1 MHWPWWWQ
9 KRVFSGK
16 GRVGLLG
23 THRLSLPPITQIK
36 NGWGRRVLILR
47 VKCLTE
53 PNRDVESEAETT
65 SSSSASGFAGISSYS
80 WCAGLG
86 GIGFLET
93 SYLTYLKLTNSDAFC
108 PIGGGSCGDILNSD
122 YASVFG
128 VPLPLIGM
136 FAYGLFT
143 ILGIQLAGKNL
154 PLEMD
159 ENNGRLILLGSTT
172 SMAAAS
178 AYFLYI
184 LSTKFAGASCSYCL
198 MSALLSFSLLF
209 TTIKDYGMQE
219 IQKMV
224 GLQLCLGGL
233 VVAVLSTSYNM
244 SQYFPISSA
253 EIDLPFFTTEITTES
268 SPLTL
273 ALARHLHSVGA
284 KMYGAFW
291 CSHCLEQKQP
301 GHIWNVPT
309 SVLHSNTILKIIV
322 DCECQSESSSGWS
335 IILSTPLPESFQ
347 NPLEPF
353 PTHPLIATSFDK
365 VQDGMEHRF
374 LDSTKSDIGNF
385 QDRFQTLCRSV
396 GT

>member
-1 MHWPWWWQ
+1 MTSSCFLNLSSPLPFTQ
-9 KRVFSGK
+9 
-16 GRVGLLG
+16 
-23 THRLSLPPITQIK
+23 THRLSLPLSLPPKTQIK
-36 NGWGRRVLILR
+36 NGWDRRVLILR
-47 VKCLTE
+47 VKCLTK
-53 PNRDVESEAETT
+53 PNGDVESEAETSS
-65 SSSSASGFAGISSYS
+65 SSSSASGSAGISTYS

-108 PIGGGSCGDILNSD
+108 PIGGGSCGDVLNSD

-136 FAYGLFT
+136 FAYGLVT

-154 PLEMD
+154 PLGLD

-198 MSALLSFSLLF
+198 VSVLLSFSLLF
-209 TTIKDYGMQE
+209 ATIKDYGLQE
-219 IQKMV
+219 IQKVV

-233 VVAVLSTSYNM
+233 AVAILSTSYNM
-244 SQYFPISSA
+244 SQYFPISSV
-253 EIDLPFFTTEITTES
+253 EIDLPFSSTEVTTES

-273 ALARHLHSVGA
+273 ALARHLHSAGA

-291 CSHCLEQKQP
+291 CSHCLEQKQMFGREAAKLLDVVECFP
-301 GHIWNVPT
+301 DGYRKG
-309 SVLHSNTILKIIV
+309 TIIAKACADVGI
-322 DCECQSESSSGWS
+322 EG
-335 IILSTPLPESFQ
+335 
-347 NPLEPF
+347 F
-353 PTHPLIATSFDK
+353 PTWVINGEVLSGELDLSELARISGFKLDDF
-365 VQDGMEHRF
+365 VQ
-374 LDSTKSDIGNF
+374 S
-385 QDRFQTLCRSV
+385 Q
-396 GT
+396 